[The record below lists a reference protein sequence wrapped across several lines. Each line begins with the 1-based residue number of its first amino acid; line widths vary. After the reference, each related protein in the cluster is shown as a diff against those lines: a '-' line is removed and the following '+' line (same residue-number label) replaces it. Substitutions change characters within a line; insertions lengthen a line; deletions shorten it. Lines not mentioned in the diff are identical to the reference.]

1 MKIIDTKPQ
10 TLNFFSNIFSKK
22 EHFPTIDFSVFKT
35 DIHCHLI
42 PGIDD
47 GSPDM
52 ESSINMIKK
61 YAELGYHKI
70 ITTPHIMCDYYKN
83 TPEIILKG
91 LEDVRNELQKQNINI
106 ELFAAAEYNLDDGLE
121 GLIAK
126 KHLLTFGDNH
136 VLFELPFMNEPQNFQ
151 ETVFNLQMA
160 GYKPVLAHPE
170 RYSYWHNNFE
180 KYEELKSRGVLLQ
193 LNLLSLAG
201 HYSPQTKKVA
211 EKMVE
216 ANLID
221 IVGTDCHRLEH
232 LVTIAEHLNS
242 KHFHHLANQV
252 NLMNKSL

>member
-1 MKIIDTKPQ
+1 LNLFRKI
-10 TLNFFSNIFSKK
+10 
-22 EHFPTIDFSVFKT
+22 FKSEPKLQPISLSTFGT

-61 YAELGYHKI
+61 YVALGYRKI

-91 LEDVRNELQKQNINI
+91 LEDVRNELQKQNISI
-106 ELFAAAEYNLDDGLE
+106 EISAAAEYNLDDGLE
-121 GLIAK
+121 VLIAK
-126 KHLLTFGDNH
+126 KQLLTFGDNH

-170 RYSYWHNNFE
+170 RYSYWYNNFE
-180 KYEELKSRGVLLQ
+180 KYDELKSRGVLLQ

-216 ANLID
+216 ADLID
-221 IVGTDCHRLEH
+221 VVGTDCHRLEH
-232 LVTIAEHLNS
+232 LITIEEHLTS
-242 KHFHHLANQV
+242 KYFHRLADKT
-252 NLMNKSL
+252 NLMNKFL